1 MSTSKKRSKSIFRY
15 IVTLFIV
22 STCVIVALGFLIVA
36 LYSYRIESLNRRPK
50 KEKMSIIAE
59 RLVDNDFDEEE
70 IEDLLGID
78 AVLEVYNESLDL
90 VYSYGYNEE
99 EYVPISKGEME
110 VIPMY
115 DEKSVVET
123 ETGFAD
129 DGKKI
134 TIIKTTNYINDEE
147 VIISMVILDEKLN
160 VVFSSYEN
168 SREKYTES
176 EVEYL
181 SQKTSPEYYIYKYPF
196 INDNEAYTMIVKTPK
211 HETVIDNL
219 FLRSYLLDAIAFAV
233 CYILVFL
240 VFLGSIK
247 RNFKKPILLINN
259 GIDDLANGRTNR
271 KIDYKGAAEF
281 EQICTSFNNM
291 AIKLETSENKRI
303 EMEKEKEKFIC
314 NVSHDLKTPITVV
327 HGYLKAISDG
337 VIPPEKQ
344 EKYLQIMYNK
354 SLDLVELINDFHDYN
369 KFNHPDFELNYEK
382 VDLSELSR
390 EYLVDKYDEIDV
402 SGFELDVQ
410 IPDDAI
416 YCNIDKLQ
424 LKRVFENIIG
434 NAIKH
439 NCPGTKI
446 SFNLNKEGSYAV
458 IEIADTGKGINSEI
472 IETIFE
478 PFAAYDKK
486 SGLGLYICKV
496 ITEAHG
502 GSIKYKK
509 DEKYATIFEISI
521 PIIQ

>member
-1 MSTSKKRSKSIFRY
+1 
-15 IVTLFIV
+15 
-22 STCVIVALGFLIVA
+22 
-36 LYSYRIESLNRRPK
+36 
-50 KEKMSIIAE
+50 
-59 RLVDNDFDEEE
+59 
-70 IEDLLGID
+70 
-78 AVLEVYNESLDL
+78 
-90 VYSYGYNEE
+90 
-99 EYVPISKGEME
+99 
-110 VIPMY
+110 
-115 DEKSVVET
+115 
-123 ETGFAD
+123 
-129 DGKKI
+129 
-134 TIIKTTNYINDEE
+134 
-147 VIISMVILDEKLN
+147 
-160 VVFSSYEN
+160 
-168 SREKYTES
+168 
-176 EVEYL
+176 
-181 SQKTSPEYYIYKYPF
+181 
-196 INDNEAYTMIVKTPK
+196 MIVKTPK

-240 VFLGSIK
+240 VFLGLIK

-327 HGYLKAISDG
+327 HGYLKAINDG
-337 VIPPEKQ
+337 VIPPEKH

-424 LKRVFENIIG
+424 LKR
-434 NAIKH
+434 
-439 NCPGTKI
+439 
-446 SFNLNKEGSYAV
+446 
-458 IEIADTGKGINSEI
+458 
-472 IETIFE
+472 
-478 PFAAYDKK
+478 
-486 SGLGLYICKV
+486 
-496 ITEAHG
+496 
-502 GSIKYKK
+502 
-509 DEKYATIFEISI
+509 
-521 PIIQ
+521 